1 MEKEKQGNPIDD
13 DRTRMPEKK
22 TVESDEDK
30 AYYKGLYQDLPG
42 EVVEI
47 LMQTHP
53 LMGKKDMDPEA
64 TAYRYNKG
72 AAGHDVETI
81 KRARMQQ
88 VGQEIDAQMQ
98 EAQSYVPKRV
108 KQDEDSEHG
117 QNIEETK
124 KRENKTAPSSN
135 TMQYEDEDDR
145 VQYIKIK
152 TDDKKKKKYV
162 EEKAE
167 HKKRKHKKNSDIA
180 GNSYIDDFD
189 FARKEKEE
197 HLNCLYE
204 EDEYED
210 EEGFNL
216 NDSTKKVLLMGGIGL
231 CLLIF
236 LFIQCISLSGKLAK
250 AREEIATFNDI
261 STKYEELQLEK
272 LTLEDE
278 IKALRNGEPYE
289 RESSKDENA
298 AKSGEKSSASNKTQ
312 KQETNTGE
320 YEIYTAK
327 QDDTFWDISKSFY
340 GNGAYY
346 TRILEANGLKESDII
361 REGQQLKIPKQ

>member
-1 MEKEKQGNPIDD
+1 MEKEKQGKPIDD
-13 DRTRMPEKK
+13 KTLIPEKNLK
-22 TVESDEDK
+22 ETDGDK
-30 AYYKGLYQDLPG
+30 AYYKDLYQDLPG

-64 TAYRYNKG
+64 TAYRYKRG
-72 AAGHDVETI
+72 TAGHDVETI

-98 EAQSYVPKRV
+98 EAQSYVPKRA
-108 KQDEDSEHG
+108 KQNEDSEHG
-117 QNIEETK
+117 HNVEEKQK
-124 KRENKTAPSSN
+124 KENKTAPSSN

-152 TDDKKKKKYV
+152 TDDKKKRRYV
-162 EEKAE
+162 EEKTE

-180 GNSYIDDFD
+180 ENSFIDDFD
-189 FARKEKEE
+189 FIKKEKEE

-210 EEGFNL
+210 EGFNL
-216 NDSTKKVLLMGGIGL
+216 DDSTKKILLMGGIGL
-231 CLLIF
+231 CLLIV
-236 LFIQCISLSGKLAK
+236 LFIQCVSLSGKLAK
-250 AREEIATFNDI
+250 AKEEIAAFNDI
-261 STKYEELQLEK
+261 STKYEELQMEK

-278 IKALRNGEPYE
+278 IKALRNGEPFE
-289 RESSKDENA
+289 KEASLGENSAQSVEKPSDSST
-298 AKSGEKSSASNKTQ
+298 TQ
-312 KQETNTGE
+312 TQNTSTDE